1 MVITVFRQV
10 MMRGMLAATMVLAG
24 MMALHAAD
32 KAKVTLIYDGNN
44 VTVKNK
50 VKGVKVT
57 TVGAR
62 VTVDN
67 SLMGEEVDFVLSGK
81 TDAGCFVYNG
91 SYKTTI
97 TLDGLSMKS
106 ADGAALQLNCGK
118 RMNVHVNK
126 GTENQLEDGTDTLHK
141 ACIYTKGHLELGG
154 GGVLRLVG
162 HAKNVI
168 SAKEY
173 IEAKASTGKIYISSD
188 SGHGVNSGSTLSI
201 LGGEWNID
209 LSSIDKKGLKSDSLM
224 TLADCSITIRMT
236 GDGGQGVK
244 SDGDI
249 VINNAKIDVKTTG
262 NYISEADGWGMGGFG
277 GFGGGFGGPD
287 GDGDFG
293 GPGGF
298 GGFGGPDG
306 DDDFGGPGGFG
317 GFGGFGGGFGGQ
329 RDEMNDSTMQRM
341 MEEGRR
347 RFEDMM
353 AGGEM
358 PDFGGFGGPGGGF
371 GGPGGG
377 FGGPGGGFGGPG
389 GGFGGFGGMGG
400 GSNIE
405 ISDSVRRLLFADIQ
419 QDERGGGFG
428 GKRKYNGSAKA
439 MKAMGIITINGG
451 DIRLET
457 QTAGA
462 EGLEGKRGITMNDGT
477 LWVKAQDDGMNS
489 GGKIVF
495 NGGSTFVWSM
505 GNDAIDS
512 NSRGAGA
519 ITITGGK
526 VVSCSQTGPPE
537 EAFDCDF
544 SPMLLTGG
552 TVFGMGGSMGGE
564 ATAPADADDTQPTV
578 VLSGLPCPKG
588 KTLVVIDESGKELF
602 SFDIPFT
609 MQQSSSI
616 LSLPA
621 FKRGQTFSVKIKD
634 PDVTLKRF
642 TFDST
647 IAR

>member
-32 KAKVTLIYDGNN
+32 KAKVTIIYDGNN

-173 IEAKASTGKIYISSD
+173 IEAKASTGKIYISSN

-277 GFGGGFGGPD
+277 GP
-287 GDGDFG
+287 
-293 GPGGF
+293 
-298 GGFGGPDG
+298 
-306 DDDFGGPGGFG
+306 G

-377 FGGPGGGFGGPG
+377 FGGPGE
-389 GGFGGFGGMGG
+389 MGG

-621 FKRGQTFSVKIKD
+621 FKRGQTFSVKIKE

>member
-32 KAKVTLIYDGNN
+32 KAKVTIIYDGNN

-298 GGFGGPDG
+298 GGFGG
-306 DDDFGGPGGFG
+306 
-317 GFGGFGGGFGGQ
+317 FGGGFGGQ

-377 FGGPGGGFGGPG
+377 FGGPGE
-389 GGFGGFGGMGG
+389 MGG

-564 ATAPADADDTQPTV
+564 ATAPANADDTQPTV

-621 FKRGQTFSVKIKD
+621 FKRGQTFSVKIKE

>member
-32 KAKVTLIYDGNN
+32 KAKVTIIYDGNN

-162 HAKNVI
+162 HAKNLI

-298 GGFGGPDG
+298 GGFGG
-306 DDDFGGPGGFG
+306 
-317 GFGGFGGGFGGQ
+317 FGGGFGGQ

-377 FGGPGGGFGGPG
+377 FGGP
-389 GGFGGFGGMGG
+389 GGMGG

-564 ATAPADADDTQPTV
+564 ATAPANADDTQPTV

-621 FKRGQTFSVKIKD
+621 FKRGQTFSVKIKE